1 MILII
6 LCGIVCVWL
15 LAKHFRKNNKPELLF
30 ALNMVVDAILI
41 IFAPVFGLIIVLI
54 FEWKYLKRWKDS
66 GNIKD
71 FVYNR

>member
-6 LCGIVCVWL
+6 LCGIVCVWIL
-15 LAKHFRKNNKPELLF
+15 VKHFRKNNKPELLF
-30 ALNMVVDAILI
+30 ALNMVVDAII
-41 IFAPVFGLIIVLI
+41 IIVTPVFGIIIVLI